1 MAEMSMYQHGANARK
16 QSLLITSLFIFSVLL
31 IAVLIASLA
40 SVRLTPETANQ
51 ANQIVVDWRL
61 FVYVALA
68 VAGVIVLTSLWK
80 MVSMGGDGAKVA
92 RSLGATDVSEETGD
106 PLITRYKH
114 IVEEVALGAS
124 MQAPRIFVLEN
135 EPGINAFAAGS
146 SPDKAAIAVT
156 RGALKLLNRGELAA
170 VVAHEFA
177 HIRNLDMRLNVRV
190 IGLIHGLMVLYV
202 VGRILMH
209 SGGRGR
215 KGGAQIA
222 LIGIAIILLGL
233 LGAFMGKIMQAAI
246 SRQREYLAD
255 ADSARYTGDPDSLA
269 GALKKIGGL
278 QHSGM
283 REVVHD
289 ELEEARHM
297 MFAELSVKMS
307 GLMSTHPPLVK
318 RIQALDPSFDPDNN
332 GWPSMENAEEPKGA

>member
-1 MAEMSMYQHGANARK
+1 MAEMSMYQHGASARK
-16 QSLLITSLFIFSVLL
+16 QSLLIASLFFFSVLL

-40 SVRLTPETANQ
+40 AVRLAPETANQ
-51 ANQIVVDWRL
+51 AKQIVVDWQL
-61 FVYVALA
+61 FIYVALA

-92 RSLGATDVSEETGD
+92 RSLGATDVSDETND
-106 PLITRYKH
+106 PLISRYKN

-124 MQAPRIFVLEN
+124 MEAPRIFVLEN
-135 EPGINAFAAGS
+135 EPGINAFAAGN

-156 RGALKLLNRGELAA
+156 RGALELLSRNELAA

-177 HIRNLDMRLNVRV
+177 HIRNLDMRLNLRV

-222 LIGIAIILLGL
+222 ILGIAIIVLGL

-278 QHSGM
+278 QRSGM
-283 REVVHD
+283 KEPDHD

-297 MFAELSVKMS
+297 MFSELSVKMS

-318 RIQALDPSFDPDNN
+318 RIKALDPSFDPDNN
-332 GWPSMENAEEPKGA
+332 GWPSMEISEQSE